1 VRADSDRLPSA
12 LAVPCHFP
20 TTMND
25 YAPTGDAD
33 TPEDPLSVLYRA
45 QFQESSPNSA
55 EEGESEVCFTG
66 SLDEGGEQFS
76 RDVER
81 LCLEVDVVP
90 RVQLVMYA
98 NDVRVVRSIRI
109 ENSGDETIREI
120 EIVVRAEPGFAG
132 ELTIRLDEL
141 RSGAARRY
149 EPDWELN
156 ATFLDQLTERV
167 EGRVEVEIRASGQ
180 PIASTTKATTV
191 LTRSEW
197 PGDQVY
203 PELTAA
209 FVLPNESAVADL
221 LREAGG
227 ILEGW
232 CGSPTIDGYQRDN
245 PEAVIQQIAAIHG
258 ALLKR
263 QIQYVS
269 PPASFESE
277 GQRVRLPGQIAS
289 TNQAACFDLSL
300 FAAAAMEA
308 AGLHPVVILVEGH
321 AFCGAF
327 LEARSWPDATTDDV
341 ARLRNELKVSDLIV
355 FDPTAAVA
363 GNNADFA
370 DARSVAERH
379 LQDGER
385 FRVAVD
391 VYRARKGCVRPM
403 ASLEDSR
410 IARAELK
417 ALTVPV
423 DLGRAPDASSA
434 LAARARRAAVE
445 RVVEEGPARIEAWK
459 RRLLDLTLRNRLLNL
474 PKRGKI
480 VRLMVPDVAVLEDKL
495 AEGASFSIV
504 PRPDEVA
511 SDEIVD
517 SGAARRKLPEAELR
531 ELLEAGQSSGVLYA
545 DMDEVTLSKRLT
557 ELRRDSR
564 TAEEEGGSSNLY
576 LAIGILK
583 FFESEKSE
591 KARHAPVVL
600 LPVQVVQR
608 TAREGVHLSVRS
620 EDARINVTLLRYLE
634 DVHSIHVKDVDPPPD
649 DGSGLDVPFV
659 FQRFRE
665 QIAVKRGWE
674 LLEDTRLGMFSFS
687 KILIWRDLD
696 EYADRLLES
705 KVVHHLVETPRESFS
720 DGIEFHDPSDLDQV
734 AKSTSTYVPL
744 SADSSQLAAIIAA
757 AEGKSFV
764 LIGPPGT
771 GKSQTITNLITHC
784 LATGKSV
791 LFVSEKMAALDVVYR
806 RLGQVG
812 LQEKC
817 LELHSGKA
825 NKKEVLA
832 QLEMS
837 LRTVEAPAPVR
848 RDELAQDL
856 DEVRDRLNAY
866 VEALHRERLSG
877 ESVFGVLSQLI
888 GLGTGA
894 TVDLGW
900 QRIAATS
907 SAALE
912 TARRAAVEAQAS
924 ASEAAV
930 GPTNPLLG
938 LGHTEYSPVWD
949 EQAAGS
955 LTEAVRLIEQYQRTG
970 ENIRASL
977 IPEGRLPEMDDRTAL
992 ERALSLLT
1000 CAPRIGREALVS
1012 AEWGRLAHDARQA
1025 LLAVNQT
1032 RDERAYLGNRY
1043 DRRLEDLDPRALL
1056 TGLDDA
1062 QSKWFLPRFF
1072 AVRAWC
1078 KRYVASTDPKQP
1090 VDPISARADLA
1101 RLDGFQ
1107 ARAAELESV
1116 SGELKSL
1123 LVDAW
1128 RGESTDVES
1137 VSDALSW
1144 VDQLREAAVHLSM
1157 ATGVNTEGLLAS
1169 WSRLLP
1175 NEAGISDELRGSM
1188 NAFSA
1193 HADSAKSAAAAASA
1207 LVSPVDLEP
1216 WSRVDPAACLEQA
1229 RRWSDAWERDRVRPW
1244 CRWQSVRKSA
1254 VGAGLGALVEA
1265 VEAGS
1270 VSFGSI
1276 REVFERSY
1284 GNAWY
1289 KHTISDDPVLRDFQ
1303 SESHERAIQRFRE
1316 LDDQLLDATHEAVRS
1331 RIAEQ
1336 RRSSARMATGHQ
1348 GGFLRREIQKKRRHR
1363 PIRTLFKE
1371 AGDLIRE
1378 LRPCVL
1384 MSPLSVAQYL
1394 DPSLPRFDVVVF
1406 DEASQMPV
1414 WDAIGAI
1421 ARGDQLIVVGDPKQL
1436 PPTNFFGKSIDVEA
1450 DEGEVEDL
1458 ESVLDE
1464 CIASNLPAHTLS
1476 WHYRSR
1482 HESLIAFSNRHYY
1495 DGRLITFPAAVNDGV
1510 GVTWCPVDDGEYDF
1524 GKSRTNR
1531 REAEA
1536 VVSEIV
1542 RRLTDPVLSKATIGV
1557 VTLSQAQQAM
1567 VEDLLDLAR
1576 RERPEIERFFDSES
1590 REPVFVKNL
1599 ENVQGDERDVILF
1612 TVCYGPDKT
1621 GKVRMQFGP
1630 LNKDGGWRR
1639 LNVAITRARREILVF
1654 STLRAD
1660 QIDLNRTRSAG
1671 VRDLKRF
1678 LEFAEHGES
1687 AFAAE
1692 LETDLTAEHDSP
1704 FEAEVCS
1711 ELEGRGWTVHR
1722 QVGCSGYRIDLAVI
1736 DPQRPGRYLLG
1747 VECDG
1752 ASYHSAPSARDRD
1765 KLRQSLLEGLGWALH
1780 RVWSTDWWE
1789 NRDREVED
1797 LLAALEMAESRRE
1810 AQDSLAAVAEEPARV
1825 RADAEGTADVDTFA
1839 SAVAE
1844 GAGTCPE
1851 DLGAGLPLNTLP
1863 NDPAERVEMVLHS
1876 LAEEPAALKGRLE
1889 CYRLASSAT
1898 GGHRDAF
1905 YDVHRDRDV
1914 ARTLKAV
1921 VDSEAPIVAELA
1933 AKRVGEIWGYSHLK
1947 GKGIDRVLDLARAAQ
1962 VHVAETDGERVLWR
1976 SQGEASG
1983 CPVPRVGLDDE
1994 SRRTV
1999 EQIPLI
2005 ELASLL
2011 RFWVDE
2017 AGPMPERDLFE
2028 HALRS
2033 LGLKKLGKLIRQR
2046 VEAALGRGVSAGW
2059 ISETDGV
2066 VRLQV

>member
-1 VRADSDRLPSA
+1 
-12 LAVPCHFP
+12 
-20 TTMND
+20 MND
-25 YAPTGDAD
+25 YAPAGDAD

-45 QFQESSPNSA
+45 QFQEASSGDP
-55 EEGESEVCFTG
+55 EEGESEVSFSG
-66 SLDEGGEQFS
+66 QSDEADEHSAQ
-76 RDVER
+76 DVEQ
-81 LCLEVDVVP
+81 LTLELDVVP
-90 RVQLVMYA
+90 RIQLAMYA
-98 NDVRVVRSIRI
+98 NDVRVVRSIRV
-109 ENSGDETIREI
+109 ENLGEETIREI

-132 ELTIRLDEL
+132 ELTLRLDEL
-141 RSGAARRY
+141 RSGAARRFD
-149 EPDWELN
+149 PDWELN

-167 EGRVEVEIRASGQ
+167 EGQVVVEVRASGQ
-180 PIASTTKATTV
+180 MIASATKATSV

-232 CGSPTIDGYQRDN
+232 SGSPTIDGYQRDN

-277 GQRVRLPGQIAS
+277 GQRVRLPQQIAS
-289 TNQAACFDLSL
+289 SNQAACFDLSL

-327 LEARSWPDATTDDV
+327 LEARSWPDATTDDA
-341 ARLRNELKVSDLIV
+341 ARLRNELKVSDLLV

-370 DARSVAERH
+370 DARQLAERH
-379 LQDGER
+379 LQHDEK

-391 VYRARKGCVRPM
+391 VYRARRGCVRPM

-410 IARAELK
+410 VARAELR
-417 ALTVPV
+417 AQSAPV
-423 DLGRAPDASSA
+423 DLGRAPDATSA

-445 RVVEEGPARIEAWK
+445 REVEEGPARVEAWK

-480 VRLMVPDVAVLEDKL
+480 VRLMVPDVAVLEDNL
-495 AEGASFSIV
+495 AEGESFSIL

-511 SDEIVD
+511 SDDFVD
-517 SGAARRKLPEAELR
+517 SGIARRKLPEAELR

-545 DMDEVTLSKRLT
+545 DMDEVTLGKRLT

-576 LAIGILK
+576 LAIGLLK

-591 KARHAPVVL
+591 RVRLAPVVL
-600 LPVQVVQR
+600 VPVQVVQR
-608 TAREGVHLSVRS
+608 TAREGVHLSARS

-634 DVHSIHVKDVDPPPD
+634 DVHSIQVKDVDPPPD
-649 DGSGLDVPFV
+649 DGSGLDVPFI

-665 QIAVKRGWE
+665 QIIVKRGWE

-696 EYADRLLES
+696 ECADRLLES
-705 KVVHHLVETPRESFS
+705 RVVHHLVETPRESFS
-720 DGIEFHDPSDLDQV
+720 DGVEFHDPSELDRV
-734 AKSTSTYVPL
+734 AKSTSTYVPM
-744 SADSSQLAAIIAA
+744 SADSSQLAAILAA

-791 LFVSEKMAALDVVYR
+791 LFVSEKMAALEVVHR
-806 RLGQVG
+806 RLGEVG

-837 LRTVEAPAPVR
+837 LRAVEAPAPVR
-848 RDELAQDL
+848 RDALARDL
-856 DEVRDRLNAY
+856 DGVRDRLNAY
-866 VEALHRERLSG
+866 VEALHRERPSG
-877 ESVFGVLSQLI
+877 ESVFKVLSRLI
-888 GLGTGA
+888 GLGEGA
-894 TVDLGW
+894 AVDLGW
-900 QRIAATS
+900 QRIAATNA
-907 SAALE
+907 AALE
-912 TARRAAVEAQAS
+912 TARRAALEAQAG
-924 ASEAAV
+924 ASEASV
-930 GPTNPLLG
+930 GPTNPLRG
-938 LGHTEYSPVWD
+938 IGHTEYSPLWE
-949 EQAAGS
+949 EQAEAALADAIRS
-955 LTEAVRLIEQYQRTG
+955 LEQYQRTG
-970 ENIRASL
+970 ENIRAAL
-977 IPEGRLPEMDDRTAL
+977 ISEGGLPEMDDCAAL
-992 ERALSLLT
+992 QRVLSLLPS
-1000 CAPRIGREALVS
+1000 APRIGRAALV
-1012 AEWGRLAHDARQA
+1012 AEEWGRLAHEAREA
-1025 LLAVNQT
+1025 LRAVDQT
-1032 RDERAYLGNRY
+1032 RDERAYLGRRY
-1043 DRRLEDLDPRALL
+1043 DRRPEDLDPGALL
-1056 TGLDDA
+1056 AGLNQA
-1062 QSKWFLPRFF
+1062 QAKWFLPRFF
-1072 AVRAWC
+1072 AVRAWS
-1078 KRYVASTDPKQP
+1078 KRFAASTSPKQP
-1090 VDPISARADLA
+1090 TDPIAARADLE

-1107 ARAAELESV
+1107 ARAAELESA
-1116 SGELKSL
+1116 SGDLKTL
-1123 LVDAW
+1123 FGDAW
-1128 RGESTDVES
+1128 MGESTETGRLS
-1137 VSDALSW
+1137 EALGW
-1144 VDQLREAAVHLSM
+1144 AGQIREAAVDLSR
-1157 ATGVNTEGLLAS
+1157 ATGVSTEGLLES

-1175 NEAGISDELRGSM
+1175 DEAGISDELRASM
-1188 NAFSA
+1188 DAFSGNA
-1193 HADSAKSAAAAASA
+1193 ESAKSAAAAAFA
-1207 LVSPVDLEP
+1207 LVSPVDTEP
-1216 WSRVDPAACLEQA
+1216 WNRVDPAGCLEQA
-1229 RRWSDAWERDRVRPW
+1229 RRWSDAWQRERVRPW
-1244 CRWQSVRKSA
+1244 CRWQSVRK
-1254 VGAGLGALVEA
+1254 GAIGSGLGALVEA

-1270 VSFGSI
+1270 ISFGSI

-1284 GNAWY
+1284 GIDWY

-1303 SESHERAIQRFRE
+1303 SESHERAIRRFRE
-1316 LDDQLLDATHEAVRS
+1316 LDDQLLEATHEAVRS

-1336 RRSSARMATGHQ
+1336 RRSPAQMATGHQ
-1348 GGFLRREIQKKRRHR
+1348 GGFLRREMQKKRRHR

-1436 PPTNFFGKSIDVEA
+1436 PPTNFFGKSIEVEA

-1510 GVTWCPVDDGEYDF
+1510 GVTWCPVEDGEYDF

-1536 VVSEIV
+1536 VVEEII

-1557 VTLSQAQQAM
+1557 VTLSQAQQSM

-1576 RERPEIERFFDSES
+1576 RERPEIERFFDAES

-1678 LEFAEHGES
+1678 LEFAERGED

-1711 ELEGRGWTVHR
+1711 ELESRGWTVHR
-1722 QVGCSGYRIDLAVI
+1722 QVGCSGYRIDLAVV

-1765 KLRQSLLEGLGWALH
+1765 KLRQSLLEGLGWTLH

-1797 LLAALEMAESRRE
+1797 LLAALVMAESRRE
-1810 AQDSLAAVAEEPARV
+1810 AQDSLAQVAEKPARD
-1825 RADAEGTADVDTFA
+1825 RAAAGGASVTHTFA

-1844 GAGTCPE
+1844 TPGAFPE
-1851 DLGAGLPLNTLP
+1851 GDGPGMSLSTLP
-1863 NDPAERVEMVLHS
+1863 NDPAERVEMVLRS
-1876 LAEEPAALKGRLE
+1876 LAKEPAAFKGRLE
-1889 CYRLASSAT
+1889 SYRLASSAT
-1898 GGHRDAF
+1898 GGNRDAF

-1921 VDSEAPIVAELA
+1921 VDTEGPIVAELA

-1947 GKGIDRVLDLARAAQ
+1947 GKGVDRVLDLARAAQ
-1962 VHVAETDGERVLWR
+1962 VHVEATDGERVLWR
-1976 SQGEASG
+1976 SKGEESG
-1983 CPVPRVGLDDE
+1983 RPVPRLGLEDE

-1999 EQIPLI
+1999 EQIPLR

-2011 RFWVDE
+2011 RFWVVE

-2028 HALRS
+2028 HTLRS

-2046 VEAALGRGVSAGW
+2046 LEEALARGVSTGW
-2059 ISETDGV
+2059 LSESDGV
-2066 VRLQV
+2066 VRLG